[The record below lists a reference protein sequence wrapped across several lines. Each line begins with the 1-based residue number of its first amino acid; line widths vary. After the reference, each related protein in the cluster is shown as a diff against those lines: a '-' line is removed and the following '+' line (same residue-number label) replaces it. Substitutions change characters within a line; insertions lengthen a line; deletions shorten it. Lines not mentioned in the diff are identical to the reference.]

1 MYQINFPRW
10 EEIKCLDR
18 EVHRTCVL
26 FDIFGSV
33 YGRLSFFE
41 DFQNEIIFDIMNQ
54 GVVETLFSN
63 LMPNGYLCV
72 ECNEKEYEILKK
84 QITEIFNS
92 IINNM
97 IQSAQEDKIII
108 GEY

>member
-1 MYQINFPRW
+1 MYQINFPSW
-10 EEIKCLDR
+10 EEIKDLDR
-18 EVHRTCVL
+18 EVRHTCVL

-33 YGRLSFFE
+33 YGRLSLFE
-41 DFQNEIIFDIMNQ
+41 DFKNEIIFDIMNQ
-54 GVVETLFSN
+54 GIVETLFSN
-63 LMPNGYLCV
+63 LMPKGYLSV
-72 ECNEKEYEILKK
+72 ECNKEEYEILKK
-84 QITEIFNS
+84 QITEIFNF

>member
-1 MYQINFPRW
+1 MYQINFPSW
-10 EEIKCLDR
+10 EEIKDLDR
-18 EVHRTCVL
+18 EVRHTCVL

-54 GVVETLFSN
+54 GVVETLSTKLLPAGFLS
-63 LMPNGYLCV
+63 V
-72 ECNEKEYEILKK
+72 ECNEEEYEILKK

>member
-1 MYQINFPRW
+1 MFQINFPSW

-18 EVHRTCVL
+18 EVCHTCVL

-41 DFQNEIIFDIMNQ
+41 DFKNEIIFDIMNQ
-54 GVVETLFSN
+54 GFVETLFSIV
-63 LMPNGYLCV
+63 MPKGYLRV
-72 ECNEKEYEILKK
+72 ECNEEEYEILKK
-84 QITEIFNS
+84 QITKIFNS

-97 IQSAQEDKIII
+97 IQSAQKDKVII

>member
-1 MYQINFPRW
+1 MYQINFPSW
-10 EEIKCLDR
+10 EEIKDLDK
-18 EVHRTCVL
+18 EVRHTCVL

-33 YGRLSFFE
+33 YGRLAIYE
-41 DFQNEIIFDIMNQ
+41 DGKNEIIFDVMCD
-54 GVVETLFSN
+54 GVVNNFCST
-63 LMPNGYLCV
+63 LMPKGYLCV
-72 ECNEKEYEILKK
+72 ECNEEEYEILKK